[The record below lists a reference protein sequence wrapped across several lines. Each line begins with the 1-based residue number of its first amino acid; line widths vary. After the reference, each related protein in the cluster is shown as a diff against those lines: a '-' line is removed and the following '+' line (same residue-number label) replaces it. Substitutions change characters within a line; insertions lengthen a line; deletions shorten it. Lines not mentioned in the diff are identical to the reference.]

1 MLFIGRGTHLTITT
15 TMSWRDMKI
24 VRALTL
30 LVCVHAGLL
39 CGLPVC
45 WKKKKDNQWR
55 SLTKIKVFLHLLPIF
70 HLCLEFGFFKRA
82 PCVLTSFFFGQAGI
96 KGQRLSVSKLS
107 SSKSDERQRQLNKQ
121 VIKYLCEKKT
131 HRKLGAST
139 HTQPDSRLDGS
150 EVLWTTE
157 TTDLS
162 IVTSAGIQ
170 PD

>member
-1 MLFIGRGTHLTITT
+1 MCVAR
-15 TMSWRDMKI
+15 
-24 VRALTL
+24 RAAVWFACL
-30 LVCVHAGLL
+30 LKE
-39 CGLPVC
+39 
-45 WKKKKDNQWR
+45 KKKTISGVLKQKLRFFFISCPSFTSVWNLD
-55 SLTKIKVFLHLLPIF
+55 
-70 HLCLEFGFFKRA
+70 FFKRA
-82 PCVLTSFFFGQAGI
+82 PCVLTFFFFGQAGI

-150 EVLWTTE
+150 QVLWTTE